1 MKLLMI
7 LLCKGTYALVA
18 PPLKGQGGNAPVLHP
33 KGRGEMPP
41 YCTPVPASLDAPH

>member
-18 PPLKGQGGNAPVLHP
+18 PPFKGQGGNAPVLHP
-33 KGRGEMPP
+33 RSG
-41 YCTPVPASLDAPH
+41 VPGCNALKYEGKIGP